1 MYIYKKIEIINL
13 SYYYNDNIM
22 SPTPRKS
29 VQHLSHSMETTFD
42 DTISDFFKCMSIP
55 DQANKLGR
63 TYVYFYN
70 SLTRLINMS
79 PEEITQIYINYI
91 KSLNEDNSIDISK
104 RVFIYNDKSPSDEKY
119 VMKFLDGLS
128 DNEDLS
134 RYIL

>member
-1 MYIYKKIEIINL
+1 
-13 SYYYNDNIM
+13 M
-22 SPTPRKS
+22 SPIPRNS

-55 DQANKLGR
+55 DQADKLGR

-91 KSLNEDNSIDISK
+91 KSLNEDKSIDISK
-104 RVFIYNDKSPSDEKY
+104 RVWIYNDKSPSDEEY
-119 VMKFLDGLS
+119 VMKYQKVFRDILDTVYNPS
-128 DNEDLS
+128 EMRS
-134 RYIL
+134 RTFVFTLELWLYTYH